1 MITLQESLRGT
12 FYAPFYAALN
22 FDAFGQEGVEIRFV
36 SSPSWTQALDGLVDG
51 TVDVGWGGPLRVNKG
66 YEEIPG
72 ADFKSFAEVVT
83 RDPFF
88 LVTREKRP
96 AFTPLA
102 LMDQRLASVSEVPTP
117 WLCLQHDVRLAGLD
131 PDGIERVADR
141 SMADNVAALRRGE
154 VDVVQLFEPFV
165 EELVEEGFHV
175 WYAAADRGPCAYTAF
190 YTRQSTIV
198 HKREELAA
206 MVRAIYR
213 TQQWIA
219 AADAPAIAAAMAS
232 YFPDVPRQRLEAVC
246 ARYKAV
252 GIWGRDPV
260 LRRIGYD
267 RLLAGV
273 VSGGFIHPG
282 TPFEQAVDNS
292 LAEAA
297 IAANPPALKT

>member
-1 MITLQESLRGT
+1 VITLQESLRGT
-12 FYAPFYAALN
+12 FYAPFYAALSL
-22 FDAFGQEGVEIRFV
+22 DAFGHEGVEIRFV
-36 SSPSWTQALDGLVDG
+36 SSPSWTRALDGLMDG

-66 YEEIPG
+66 YEEIHG

-88 LVTREKRP
+88 LVTREKLP

-117 WLCLQHDVRLAGLD
+117 WLCLQHDIRLAGFD
-131 PDGIERVADR
+131 PDGIERVANR

-190 YTRQSTIV
+190 YARQSTIV
-198 HKREELAA
+198 QKREELAA

-213 TQQWIA
+213 VQKWIA

-232 YFPDVPRQRLEAVC
+232 YFPDVPRRRLEAVC
-246 ARYKAV
+246 ARYKAA

-267 RLLAGV
+267 RLLAAV
-273 VSGGFIHPG
+273 VSGGFVNPG

-297 IAANPPALKT
+297 VAADPPAMLA